1 MGRTKKTR
9 KEADGA
15 VTYIVGRRL
24 RDVCDIK
31 RLDSRTRSKKGNQP
45 ITFALGDVT
54 DLILCLTVKV
64 EQAGGGGPFRSSLVF
79 DTLFEC
85 VSRAFECFK
94 YTLSNYL
101 TKDNC

>member
-24 RDVCDIK
+24 RDICHIK
-31 RLDSRTRSKKGNQP
+31 RLDSRTRSKKGNQSHC
-45 ITFALGDVT
+45 ALGDVT
-54 DLILCLTVKV
+54 DLIFCLTLKV
-64 EQAGGGGPFRSSLVF
+64 EQAGSGGPFRSSLVF
-79 DTLFEC
+79 DTFFEC
-85 VSRAFECFK
+85 VSRAFECLK